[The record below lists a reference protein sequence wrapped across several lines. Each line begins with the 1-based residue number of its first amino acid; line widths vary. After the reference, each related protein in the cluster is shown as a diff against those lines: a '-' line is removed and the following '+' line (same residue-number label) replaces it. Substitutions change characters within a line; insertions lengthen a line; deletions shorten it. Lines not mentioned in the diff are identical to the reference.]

1 MMAKGHILTFFKER
15 IRMNREDVFMWV
27 KEQYN
32 TEPDYPWGD
41 ENAVLRHKSNNK
53 WYGVVLKVKEDR
65 LGLPGVKEVDVLN
78 VKSEPMLIGSLR
90 MKKGFFP
97 AYHMNKEHWNTIIL
111 GDNAPEEEIK
121 NLIDM
126 SYQLTKKTS

>member
-1 MMAKGHILTFFKER
+1 MAKGHILTFFKER

-97 AYHMNKEHWNTIIL
+97 AYHMNKENWITIL
-111 GDNAPEEEIK
+111 LDEKAPEEEIK

>member
-1 MMAKGHILTFFKER
+1 MAKGHILTFFKER

-97 AYHMNKEHWNTIIL
+97 AYHMNKENWITIL
-111 GDNAPEEEIK
+111 LDEKAPEEEIK

-126 SYQLTKKTS
+126 SYQMTKKTS

>member
-1 MMAKGHILTFFKER
+1 
-15 IRMNREDVFMWV
+15 MNREDVFMWV

-97 AYHMNKEHWNTIIL
+97 AYHMNKENWITIL
-111 GDNAPEEEIK
+111 LDEKAPEEEIK

>member
-97 AYHMNKEHWNTIIL
+97 AYHMNKENWITIL
-111 GDNAPEEEIK
+111 LDEKAPEEEIK

-126 SYQLTKKTS
+126 SYQMTKKTS

>member
-97 AYHMNKEHWNTIIL
+97 AYHMNKENWITIL
-111 GDNAPEEEIK
+111 LDEKAPEEEIK

>member
-1 MMAKGHILTFFKER
+1 MAKGHILTFFKER

-97 AYHMNKEHWNTIIL
+97 AYHMNKEHWNTIIINDKVDVSL
-111 GDNAPEEEIK
+111 VEE
-121 NLIDM
+121 LIEQ
-126 SYQLTKKTS
+126 SYKLTKK